1 MFSIS
6 GLWISPGLRIG
17 LRPLTWVKRH
27 LLLRP
32 EVPGTI
38 ASVFSWC
45 MGQKNLELMGVIS
58 CCSGRDEALQASG
71 GDGETVGI
79 PHFNFAPTEC
89 VGSEVFLRLIS
100 PIFPISPFDF
110 CFLLWLPLSF
120 ILFLPFHLS
129 PPLFY
134 SLNLFLILFLLFS
147 LLHLY
152 SCCEHYVCFG
162 GACAVVYGSIL
173 WPIHIQ
179 LHKSIPRMKSLL
191 SNGSLPTIFSVFS
204 FPPFCNLGEQVSEM
218 PEVTHHQI
226 KAVTQTQVWLTLIP
240 HLFSVHIDS
249 RLKFISFSA

>member
-1 MFSIS
+1 METCCMFSIS

-27 LLLRP
+27 FLLRP

-110 CFLLWLPLSF
+110 CFLLWLLCLLYCF
-120 ILFLPFHLS
+120 CLFTC
-129 PPLFY
+129 
-134 SLNLFLILFLLFS
+134 LL
-147 LLHLY
+147 LY
-152 SCCEHYVCFG
+152 ST
-162 GACAVVYGSIL
+162 
-173 WPIHIQ
+173 
-179 LHKSIPRMKSLL
+179 L
-191 SNGSLPTIFSVFS
+191 STFS
-204 FPPFCNLGEQVSEM
+204 
-218 PEVTHHQI
+218 
-226 KAVTQTQVWLTLIP
+226 
-240 HLFSVHIDS
+240 
-249 RLKFISFSA
+249 SFSSFFFPCFICIPAVNTMYALEVPVL